1 MHALIDIAATGVAR
15 RQQGVWGARS
25 ADEARSFALAHYR
38 RTLGVTFV
46 RAMARHLVRRIPY
59 VGLDYQQIRDIA
71 ARFERGEPVTVAD
84 AVAPPAQ
91 YPVSPELFY
100 AYQSPSDRPRGRP

>member
-1 MHALIDIAATGVAR
+1 MS
-15 RQQGVWGARS
+15 GARYGITGGQVPYTV
-25 ADEARSFALAHYR
+25 HYS
-38 RTLGVTFV
+38 TGT
-46 RAMARHLVRRIPY
+46 HLVRRIPY
-59 VGLDYQQIRDIA
+59 VGLDYQQIREIA

>member
-1 MHALIDIAATGVAR
+1 MSLGTKSF
-15 RQQGVWGARS
+15 WGRN
-25 ADEARSFALAHYR
+25 F
-38 RTLGVTFV
+38 
-46 RAMARHLVRRIPY
+46 RRIPY

-84 AVAPPAQ
+84 AVIFDIPPAQ

-100 AYQSPSDRPRGRP
+100 AFQSPSDRPRGRP

>member
-1 MHALIDIAATGVAR
+1 
-15 RQQGVWGARS
+15 
-25 ADEARSFALAHYR
+25 
-38 RTLGVTFV
+38 
-46 RAMARHLVRRIPY
+46 MARHLIRRIPY

-91 YPVSPELFY
+91 YPVAPELFY